1 MYMSILEVRELLNAH
16 LTYLHQGLQQLWTHT
31 YFDSR
36 QEQAEIFQS
45 KINDGMRSDFME
57 SFAHHIFNWTSL

>member
-1 MYMSILEVRELLNAH
+1 MYMSILEVRELFNAH

-36 QEQAEIFQS
+36 QEQAEIFQRQ
-45 KINDGMRSDFME
+45 N
-57 SFAHHIFNWTSL
+57 